1 MARRRWS
8 CVGPA
13 LRTVAVV
20 LVLAGCT
27 SPSGPVGPAAPL
39 SGAPPS
45 TAAPPSTVAA
55 PDPVPLSDPALDL
68 RAGPVPVP
76 LELLLPSVGVHAP
89 VIGVGIT
96 PDDVMDAPT
105 GPPGDAAWQQAFW
118 YRGSAVPGEPS
129 TAVIAGHATGPRG
142 QPAVFAPLGRLT
154 VGHRIVVRNTG
165 DGLDVTFAVTETR
178 TYRLEETE
186 DPAVLTLI
194 YGSGPVAGSPP
205 QPSPDGLSHLTLV
218 TCAGT
223 YRGDTHDHR
232 LVVYATR
239 V

>member
-1 MARRRWS
+1 MARRRRPR
-8 CVGPA
+8 VGPA
-13 LRTVAVV
+13 LRTVAGL

-27 SPSGPVGPAAPL
+27 SPSGLVGFAAPPSAAPL
-39 SGAPPS
+39 S
-45 TAAPPSTVAA
+45 TVAA
-55 PDPVPLSDPALDL
+55 ADPAPLSDPALGL

-129 TAVIAGHATGPRG
+129 TAVIAGHATGPGGR
-142 QPAVFAPLGRLT
+142 PAVFAPLGRLA

-186 DPAVLTLI
+186 TPAVLTLI
-194 YGSGPVAGSPP
+194 YGSGPVAGTPP

-223 YRGDTHDHR
+223 YRGGTHDHR
-232 LVVYATR
+232 LVVSATR